1 MTDNYGKGKIVMQ
14 KVDDEDDEHIPI
26 EKIKFNFTTML
37 QIIALIIAIVTQY
50 NVVSNEIDSNKTQI
64 QLVATNL
71 EAANDRIKVLENN
84 ITKLEAQNILTN
96 EIINGIQIR
105 LSVEKHK

>member
-50 NVVSNEIDSNKTQI
+50 NVVSNEIDANKAQI
-64 QLVATNL
+64 QLVTSNL
-71 EAANDRIKVLENN
+71 DVANSRIKVLEST